1 MSARLS
7 LLAISTLLLSAC
19 DGNPLQ
25 TAVQKT
31 ACCCNHCPAGAGPTA
46 KPAPRAP
53 GAGPSR
59 AVATGGA
66 ARLYRT
72 RGGPVV
78 TGDSGY
84 MRYESSDQGY
94 VSGGYGGR
102 YGARGGVGVSVSES
116 ESESASSRYSYS
128 ESSSSYGSGSGGYGY
143 GASGGGAYGYGPGG
157 ARISSDPPHYPGYR
171 GAQTDANGYLTWPG
185 KVED

>member
-84 MRYESSDQGY
+84 KRYEPSGQGY
-94 VSGGYGGR
+94 VSGGYG
-102 YGARGGVGVSVSES
+102 ARGGVSVSVSES
-116 ESESASSRYSYS
+116 ESASSLYSYS

-157 ARISSDPPHYPGYR
+157 ARISSDPRH
-171 GAQTDANGYLTWPG
+171 
-185 KVED
+185 